1 MNYVLGILRLCK
13 VKFNNRSTSL
23 IITDKKKTVKLSI
36 DMLIT

>member
-13 VKFNNRSTSL
+13 VEFNNRSSPL
-23 IITDKKKTVKLSI
+23 IITDEKKTVKLSI